1 MKIYVTGDTHQENN
15 SEKLSE
21 ENFVEQK
28 ELTKDDFVI
37 IAGDFGY
44 YWNEKSKKEIASREK
59 LAEKPFTILY
69 IEGNHDNYDLI
80 ENLPE
85 SEWNGGRVHID
96 ERYGFIHLMRGQV
109 YNINGNKIFTFGGA
123 YSIDKKFRKQGIS
136 HWDRELPSEEEYEE
150 GRKNLERVN
159 YEVDYVLTH
168 TCPLSIFH
176 LIPKMSMGY
185 TFEPNYEIET
195 YLEEIYH
202 KLKFKKWFFGHY
214 HIDKRIDEKFYALFE
229 SIEEII

>member
-1 MKIYVTGDTHQENN
+1 MRN
-15 SEKLSE
+15 
-21 ENFVEQK
+21 QK
-28 ELTKDDFVI
+28 KRQ
-37 IAGDFGY
+37 
-44 YWNEKSKKEIASREK
+44 K
-59 LAEKPFTILY
+59 AEKPFTILY

-80 ENLPE
+80 ENLPK

-185 TFEPNYEIET
+185 TFEPNYELET

>member
-37 IAGDFGY
+37 IVGDFGC
-44 YWNEKSKKEIASREK
+44 YWNEKSKKEIESREK

-150 GRKNLERVN
+150 GRIPLYHFDVYRIGDVEEMFELGFEDYFYGKGLTLIEWANL
-159 YEVDYVLTH
+159 
-168 TCPLSIFH
+168 
-176 LIPKMSMGY
+176 
-185 TFEPNYEIET
+185 
-195 YLEEIYH
+195 
-202 KLKFKKWFFGHY
+202 
-214 HIDKRIDEKFYALFE
+214 
-229 SIEEII
+229 IEEILPAKRKEITIEKNLDLGFDYRKITIKEVG